1 MEDLILDDTITPKE
15 NNLQNAEF
23 AGFWIRVLAAILDF
37 LILIPIYLLG
47 IYNSLNMK
55 SMALMLF
62 FTLLGA
68 IYKPLLEWKKSASYG
83 KMALNI
89 KVVDSSLN
97 NISGEQAL
105 IRYFPWIISLVL
117 STILNIILYTSIDFE
132 NITDFM
138 EVGALSQE
146 SALSTLNSI
155 YAFVF
160 IFLIGS
166 LIFDPRKQGVHDK
179 AAKTYCIKKK

>member
-1 MEDLILDDTITPKE
+1 MEELILDDTITPKE

-23 AGFWIRVLAAILDF
+23 AGFWIRVGATIIDF

-55 SMALMLF
+55 SMALMLLF
-62 FTLLGA
+62 ALLGA
-68 IYKPLLEWKKSASYG
+68 VYKPFLEWKKSASYG

-97 NISGEQAL
+97 DISGEQAV
-105 IRYFPWIISLVL
+105 IRYFPWIISIVL
-117 STILNIILYTSIDFE
+117 STVVNIYLYSSVDFQNVDDFMQIGKLAQASPLYTI
-132 NITDFM
+132 NT
-138 EVGALSQE
+138 
-146 SALSTLNSI
+146 I
-155 YAFVF
+155 YGIVF

-179 AAKTYCIKKK
+179 AAKTYCIKTK